1 MPKQSLKKRA
11 DGRLSRQIFLGK
23 DESGKRIYK
32 TVYGRTNKELQ
43 KNYEAV
49 KLELNKGLNVLS
61 QNIKFEVFAKE
72 YLSLKKSNVSFR
84 YLKGI
89 ESSIKHLEPLYSLP
103 IAQIKPT
110 HLQKILIDLAT
121 RENRPLARKTL
132 ADIKNNAKAIFQI
145 AVNNRII
152 DFNPAD
158 ATEIPKG
165 TGKKKRESI
174 TDAQIEWIKETQH
187 NAQLSAMIMLY
198 SGVRRGELL
207 ALTWSDINF
216 DNKTIRINKAVE
228 YRGNIPFVKPM
239 TKTQAGM
246 RLISV
251 PDVLIEYL
259 KTVERKSPIVC
270 TLNGKMFTEG
280 SWRRMWQSYMS
291 VLNEKYGDFVADKNL
306 YKKDGALKS
315 RIAPGGLPLRIE
327 TFTPHQLRHTYASM
341 LYKAGIDVLTA
352 KDQLGHSD
360 IKTTLN
366 IYTHLDSVYKTR
378 SMNKLNDYIASSF

>member
-23 DESGKRIYK
+23 DENGKRIYK
-32 TVYGRTNKELQ
+32 TVYGRTKKELQ
-43 KNYEAV
+43 ENYEAV
-49 KLELNKGLNVLS
+49 KLELKKGLDVS
-61 QNIKFEVFAKE
+61 AQNIKFETFAKE
-72 YLSLKKSNVSFR
+72 YLSLKKANVSAR
-84 YLKGI
+84 YISSI
-89 ESSIKHLEPLYSLP
+89 ESSLKHLKILYPLP
-103 IAQIKPT
+103 IAQIRPT
-110 HLQKILIDLAT
+110 HLQKILIDLGT
-121 RENRPLARKTL
+121 RESHPLARKTL
-132 ADIKNNAKAIFQI
+132 ADIKNNAHAIFQI
-145 AVNNRII
+145 AVNNRVI

-158 ATEIPKG
+158 AVEIPKG
-165 TGKKKRESI
+165 TGKKKREAIS
-174 TDAQIEWIKETQH
+174 DAQIKWIEETYH

-207 ALTWSDINF
+207 ALTWADIDF
-216 DNKTIRINKAVE
+216 DNKTILINKAVE
-228 YRGNIPFVKPM
+228 FKNNVPVVKPM

-251 PDVLIEYL
+251 PDVLIDYL
-259 KTVERKSPIVC
+259 KTVKRKSPIVC

-280 SWRRMWQSYMS
+280 SWRRMWESYMS
-291 VLNEKYGDFVADKNL
+291 VLNERYGAFGDDKNL
-306 YKKDGALKS
+306 RKKDGTLKS
-315 RIAPGGLPLRIE
+315 RIAPGGLPMKIE

-341 LYKAGIDVLTA
+341 LYKAGVDVLTA

-378 SMNKLNDYIASSF
+378 SMSRLNDYIASSF